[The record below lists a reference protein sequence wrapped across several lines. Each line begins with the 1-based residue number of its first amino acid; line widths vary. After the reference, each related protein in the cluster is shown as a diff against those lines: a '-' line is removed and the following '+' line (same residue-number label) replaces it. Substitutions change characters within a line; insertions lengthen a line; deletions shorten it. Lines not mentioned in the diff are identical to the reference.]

1 MTNLHNMNSEKIRI
15 NETHICVLR
24 KKENQDELYVD
35 FFELKFPYQ
44 TQLEE
49 LKILSENPNRSVLEL
64 VDFVKNS
71 NLSVLMKSFDFC
83 ESLSSPWQYC
93 PNISEIKSED
103 YRKCISEYNQLQK
116 KLSL

>member
-1 MTNLHNMNSEKIRI
+1 MNSEKIRI

-71 NLSVLMKSFDFC
+71 NLSVLM
-83 ESLSSPWQYC
+83 
-93 PNISEIKSED
+93 
-103 YRKCISEYNQLQK
+103 
-116 KLSL
+116 